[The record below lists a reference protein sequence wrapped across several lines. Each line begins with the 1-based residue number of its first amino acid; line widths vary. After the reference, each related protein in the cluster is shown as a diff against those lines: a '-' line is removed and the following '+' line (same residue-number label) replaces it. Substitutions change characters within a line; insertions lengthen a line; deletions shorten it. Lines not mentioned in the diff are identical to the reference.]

1 MPGGGTIKLIML
13 NPTEKPTASLIIPVF
28 NERESVAVLYRE
40 LIAITQPLPITV
52 EFVFVDD
59 GSTDGSVEQL
69 ATLAKT
75 DVRVKVIEFT
85 RNFGKEMATT
95 AGLRQCR
102 GDAAIMLDA
111 DGQHPAALVPEL
123 IKHWQTGAEMVVG
136 VRTANQNEPLFK
148 RIGSWLFYTIIN
160 AIGETKV
167 RPQSTDFRLIDRFGI
182 DQFLML
188 TEHQRMTRS
197 LFDWLGLKT
206 EYVKFVAPPRRHG
219 TARYSFIKLL
229 KLAISTFVANSL
241 VPLKIAGYL
250 GIFITFFSGLFG
262 IFILVEKYIFNDP
275 WHMSFSGPAMLAT
288 LNLFLIG
295 IVLSCLGLIALYV
308 ANIHREVANRPL
320 YVIRRQRNINS
331 SPELS

>member
-1 MPGGGTIKLIML
+1 MS
-13 NPTEKPTASLIIPVF
+13 NPTEKPTVSLIIPVF
-28 NERESVAVLYRE
+28 NERDSVATLYHE
-40 LIAITQPLPITV
+40 LVTILQPLSITV

-69 ATLAKT
+69 AVLANA
-75 DVRVKVIEFT
+75 DSRVRVIEFT

-102 GDAAIMLDA
+102 GEAAIMLDA
-111 DGQHPAALVPEL
+111 DGQHPATLVPEL
-123 IKHWQTGAEMVVG
+123 IKHWQAGKEMVVG
-136 VRTANQNEPLFK
+136 VRTANQSEPLFK
-148 RIGSWLFYTIIN
+148 HVGSWLFYAIIN

-167 RPQSTDFRLIDRFGI
+167 MPQSTDFRLINRFGV

-206 EYVKFVAPPRRHG
+206 EYVPFVAPPRRHG
-219 TARYSFIKLL
+219 LARYSFLKLL
-229 KLAISTFVANSL
+229 KLAMSTFVANSL

-250 GIFITFFSGLFG
+250 GIVITLFSGLFG
-262 IFILVEKYIFNDP
+262 VFIIVEKYILNDP
-275 WHMSFSGPAMLAT
+275 WGMSFSGPAMLAV

-295 IVLSCLGLIALYV
+295 IVLSCLGLIALYI
-308 ANIHREVANRPL
+308 ANIHREVSNRPL
-320 YVIRRQRNINS
+320 YVIRRQRNIKLS
-331 SPELS
+331 SSEPSI